1 MWNHFRLKRFFWIY
15 ILFFAPSYM
24 FINILENRGKVL
36 NDIQGMLQQ
45 CVLAH
50 EWSNRAIDLYTVRKE
65 TVQALSALSLC

>member
-15 ILFFAPSYM
+15 ILFFALSYM

-45 CVLAH
+45 MRF
-50 EWSNRAIDLYTVRKE
+50 S
-65 TVQALSALSLC
+65 S

>member
-45 CVLAH
+45 MRF
-50 EWSNRAIDLYTVRKE
+50 S
-65 TVQALSALSLC
+65 S